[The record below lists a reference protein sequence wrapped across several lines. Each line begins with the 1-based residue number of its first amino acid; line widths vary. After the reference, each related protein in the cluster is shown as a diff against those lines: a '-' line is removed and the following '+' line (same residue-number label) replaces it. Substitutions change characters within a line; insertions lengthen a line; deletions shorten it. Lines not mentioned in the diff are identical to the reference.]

1 MKSSVRGY
9 PFFFTLVDGCMYVC
23 IRGFGFVFVFRCIYI
38 ADENDDDDVFVIMSG
53 VFVFGL
59 G

>member
-1 MKSSVRGY
+1 
-9 PFFFTLVDGCMYVC
+9 MYVC

-38 ADENDDDDVFVIMSG
+38 ADENDDDGIFVIMS
-53 VFVFGL
+53 VVLFLGL